1 MTMKQ
6 RPQQIQ
12 LYQNYCLLIFLSTRK
27 YFKYTKKIKK
37 NILTTHLPTTLSSLI
52 KVFHMQTFYH
62 IYFRY
67 FKNLSILP
75 ENQHP
80 DMCHL
85 ASPYVFMLELQMP
98 VSAKYIVALSAG
110 EGYINDTT
118 AGTTGQHFLRL
129 NLNYSVTCLPVS
141 LCPCTDFSM
150 IYLEL
155 DQLGHRVVTDIPDAG
170 KLLHKGA
177 MPPRPPT
184 FHISANT
191 SYCSQT

>member
-1 MTMKQ
+1 
-6 RPQQIQ
+6 
-12 LYQNYCLLIFLSTRK
+12 
-27 YFKYTKKIKK
+27 
-37 NILTTHLPTTLSSLI
+37 
-52 KVFHMQTFYH
+52 
-62 IYFRY
+62 
-67 FKNLSILP
+67 
-75 ENQHP
+75 
-80 DMCHL
+80 
-85 ASPYVFMLELQMP
+85 MP

-155 DQLGHRVVTDIPDAG
+155 DQLGHRVVTDMPDAG

-191 SYCSQT
+191 SYCSQTWNMVPNGYDIASPRFTSPSDFFTVLLFISFAHFSIVFFFPVCRYPLHIFDINHLLF